1 MYAVS
6 ELPLYIEWVKNGLK
20 AEQLRLCEQVR
31 RVEKKKQQ
39 QEKTNKQKK
48 NPQGS
53 RTMAG
58 WSDKSERK
66 EGDFR
71 GVGST
76 GRGMMSREME

>member
-6 ELPLYIEWVKNGLK
+6 ELPLYIEWAKNGLK

-31 RVEKKKQQ
+31 RVEKKNNNKKKQTKK
-39 QEKTNKQKK
+39 KT
-48 NPQGS
+48 PQGS

-66 EGDFR
+66 EGDFC
-71 GVGST
+71 GAGST

>member
-6 ELPLYIEWVKNGLK
+6 ELPLYIEWAKNGLK

-31 RVEKKKQQ
+31 RVEKKNNNKKKQ
-39 QEKTNKQKK
+39 T

-66 EGDFR
+66 EGDFC
-71 GVGST
+71 GAGST
-76 GRGMMSREME
+76 ARGMMSREME

>member
-31 RVEKKKQQ
+31 RVEKKKTTTR
-39 QEKTNKQKK
+39 KNKQTNK

-71 GVGST
+71 GAGST